1 MTITTVC
8 MALTL
13 LQQDPQAT
21 ARPQIRS
28 QEELAVMVFLR
39 SVDGRAHGDGVV
51 ARKWLPELFTDDEV
65 SKLAPV
71 AKEVAELFP
80 RGSDSQF
87 PPLVPASP
95 SPVPEPG
102 RRRVGLEPAG
112 PRFNDVMKS
121 RLGEELY
128 RKLGEHAVSVIKMKS
143 VPPPGR

>member
-1 MTITTVC
+1 MTIAALC
-8 MALTL
+8 MALAL
-13 LQQDPQAT
+13 LQQDSQAT

-28 QEELAVMVFLR
+28 PEEVAVMVFLR
-39 SVDGRAHGDGVV
+39 SLDGRAQGDVEV

-71 AKEVAELFP
+71 AKDVAELFP

-87 PPLVPASP
+87 PPLVPVSP
-95 SPVPEPG
+95 SPVPERG
-102 RRRVGLEPAG
+102 KRRIVLEPTG
-112 PRFNDVMKS
+112 PRFNDFMKG

-128 RKLGEHAVSVIKMKS
+128 RKLGEHAVGVVKVKS